1 MRKVAA
7 LFAACWAAAP
17 HAAPG
22 RPGKKRNIAVEVG
35 VAGPMVSGT
44 HLEDSDE
51 ELLQPSSHP
60 ATEKSN
66 QEAFLVESESGTEV
80 SHLDLTAIGL
90 GQLTPWDTW
99 GATAC
104 VVFSA
109 LTCMVAARCVD
120 ARSSPAGK
128 GQKKA
133 EPMSQTSFGL
143 LISVFSTSIFSFASV
158 LMKADKMDSGVP
170 FPSSAVVT
178 LRGLASLTLGVVA
191 CWLRGAPL
199 LPPRCSAT
207 LARGACDAGAT
218 FCFYYGC
225 THLPLGLATVIHFT
239 NPFWSI
245 PLATA
250 VLGEPCCLVDICIV
264 VVGFLGMLVVLS
276 DDLAN
281 PRISNVNAALVT
293 LLGSTLQAANYAF
306 GRLAVRAE
314 GQHWTQAAVAFGIV
328 SVPLSSCILYMDAAG
343 QAALPE
349 AIASTFLLA
358 DTAGVVACAL
368 TAQVLLVYAL
378 GFTPASLVA
387 MIRIVD
393 IPMAALWGLLFFD
406 EQLTF
411 TEVCGGVII
420 VGASCSLVWYHN

>member
-1 MRKVAA
+1 
-7 LFAACWAAAP
+7 
-17 HAAPG
+17 
-22 RPGKKRNIAVEVG
+22 
-35 VAGPMVSGT
+35 MVTGT
-44 HLEDSDE
+44 HLEASDAE
-51 ELLQPSSHP
+51 VLHESSIP
-60 ATEKSN
+60 ASDP
-66 QEAFLVESESGTEV
+66 EAFLVESERGTEV
-80 SHLDLTAIGL
+80 SKMDIAAVGL
-90 GQLTPWDTW
+90 GQLTFWDTW

-120 ARSSPAGK
+120 SRSSATGK
-128 GQKKA
+128 TQAKKA
-133 EPMSQTSFGL
+133 EPMSQTSVGL

-178 LRGLASLTLGVVA
+178 LRGLASLALGVVA

-199 LPPRCSAT
+199 LPPRCTAT
-207 LARGACDAGAT
+207 LTRGACDAGAT

-225 THLPLGLATVIHFT
+225 THLTLGLATVIHFT
-239 NPFWSI
+239 NPFWAI

-250 VLGEPCCLVDICIV
+250 ILGEPCSLVDICIV

-281 PRISNVNAALVT
+281 PRISNVTAALVT

-314 GQHWTQAAVAFGIV
+314 GQHWTQAAVAFGLV

-349 AIASTFLLA
+349 AIRSIFLLA

-393 IPMAALWGLLFFD
+393 IPMAALWGLLFFG

-411 TEVCGGVII
+411 TEVFGGVII